1 MGDISGYVWRAWRI
15 DDIPMGYEQN
25 MNVRLIAD
33 RVLIEPIDGE
43 TQMGFAIPEEYR
55 TFRIGKVVAV
65 GNGRRIKK
73 TWQRIPIQIEVGSK
87 VALSTDYRMPIEID
101 GKQYFLVSSEKVM
114 AVIP

>member
-1 MGDISGYVWRAWRI
+1 MEGNSRL
-15 DDIPMGYEQN
+15 E

-33 RVLIEPIDGE
+33 RVLIEPIEEE

-55 TFRIGKVVAV
+55 TFRIGTVVAV

-73 TWQRIPIQIEVGSK
+73 TGERIPIQIEVGSK